1 MAHGGNTPSVEL
13 RDESDNVLVL
23 DAGTGIVGLG
33 DGLSGHRRAVPIL
46 LTHYHWDHV
55 QGLPFFQPLYTADQ
69 SCTVWVP
76 RLTRARLEP
85 IATLF
90 QPPFFPLPPE
100 ALPPT
105 TTVEPLPS
113 GDVSLNGFS
122 IRAQPLHHPGG
133 ALAYRIGGTAGDL
146 VYATDHEF
154 GDPAIDEP
162 LAAFVKGARALIIDA
177 HFTPDELPQHAGWGH
192 SSWRQ
197 CAEFAAA
204 NEVGRLYLFHHKP
217 GRSDADMSAIES
229 EARRVFA
236 ATDAAREGHVFE
248 V

>member
-13 RDESDNVLVL
+13 RDEADNLLVL
-23 DAGTGIVGLG
+23 DAGTGVVGLG
-33 DGLSGHRRAVPIL
+33 EALGDYRRAVPIL

-55 QGLPFFQPLYTADQ
+55 QGLPFFNPLYTADQ
-69 SCTVWVP
+69 LCTVWVP
-76 RLTRARLEP
+76 RLDRARLEP

-105 TTVEPLPS
+105 TTVEPLPA
-113 GDVSLNGFS
+113 GGATVHGFE
-122 IRAQPLHHPGG
+122 IRSQPLKHPGG
-133 ALAYRIGGTAGDL
+133 ALAYRIRGKAGDL

-154 GDPAIDEP
+154 GDPAFDGP
-162 LAAFVKGARALIIDA
+162 LAAFIIGARALIVDA
-177 HFTPDELPQHAGWGH
+177 HFTPEELPKYAGWGH

-197 CAEFAAA
+197 CAEFAARCD
-204 NEVGRLYLFHHKP
+204 VGHLYLFHHKP
-217 GRSDADMSAIES
+217 GRSDADLTAIQAD
-229 EARRVFA
+229 ARRVFA
-236 ATDAAREGHVFE
+236 ATDAAREGHTFE